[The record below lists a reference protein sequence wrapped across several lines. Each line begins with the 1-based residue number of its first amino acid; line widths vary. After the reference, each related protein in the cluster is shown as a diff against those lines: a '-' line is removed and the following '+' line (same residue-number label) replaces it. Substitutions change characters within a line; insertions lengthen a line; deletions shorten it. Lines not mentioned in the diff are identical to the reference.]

1 MQTRNKYCYYVE
13 DLPRCPMCGHPGRV
27 IEINSYDPVSVKYKC
42 SECNHIWIKIVK
54 DSQEFMDYRGI
65 NE

>member
-1 MQTRNKYCYYVE
+1 
-13 DLPRCPMCGHPGRV
+13 MCGHPGRV